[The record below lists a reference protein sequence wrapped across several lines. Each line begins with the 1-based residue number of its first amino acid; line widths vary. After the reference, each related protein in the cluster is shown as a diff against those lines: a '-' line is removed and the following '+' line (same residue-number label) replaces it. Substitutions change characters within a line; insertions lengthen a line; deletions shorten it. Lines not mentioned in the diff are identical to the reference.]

1 METII
6 AQRYARAFFELS
18 QEKEQE
24 EVFLKESMWIRTVFE
39 QHPELMNFLSAPEIP
54 AEEKEIA
61 VRNIFAAEC
70 GRESLGLI
78 CLLIRKGRIR
88 LLGSILKE
96 YEKLAREARREIT
109 VQVRSAAKLSTAQL
123 EKLREI
129 LEKKLDRTVS
139 LSVKVDPSLIGGLIV
154 RVVDQLYD
162 NSIRSR
168 MEKLRAHLSGI
179 SLSGTE
185 KVG

>member
-1 METII
+1 M
-6 AQRYARAFFELS
+6 
-18 QEKEQE
+18 
-24 EVFLKESMWIRTVFE
+24 
-39 QHPELMNFLSAPEIP
+39 
-54 AEEKEIA
+54 
-61 VRNIFAAEC
+61 
-70 GRESLGLI
+70 
-78 CLLIRKGRIR
+78 LIRKGRIR

-154 RVVDQLYD
+154 RVGDQLYD